1 MISMTAKSSA
11 TMTPKYRKFQNK
23 NRGYKSRRIKFRNKR
38 QDSIDNLY
46 FLRGDALSYSI
57 DKYLLSR
64 PHTEYAH
71 APCPHEHAHLQPYVH
86 SHVLIQTYINYQ
98 I

>member
-1 MISMTAKSSA
+1 MINMI
-11 TMTPKYRKFQNK
+11 N
-23 NRGYKSRRIKFRNKR
+23 
-38 QDSIDNLY
+38 

-71 APCPHEHAHLQPYVH
+71 APCPHEHAHVH
-86 SHVLIQTYINYQ
+86 T
-98 I
+98 